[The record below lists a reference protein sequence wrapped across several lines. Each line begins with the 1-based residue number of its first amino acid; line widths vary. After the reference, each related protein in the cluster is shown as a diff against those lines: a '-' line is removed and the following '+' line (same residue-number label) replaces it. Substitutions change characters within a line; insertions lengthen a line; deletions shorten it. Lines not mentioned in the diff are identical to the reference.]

1 MLNYYS
7 SNKIQNMHMKKS
19 SYNQISIEKITN
31 IVNNPKQRAASINKL
46 DKVKQKGKI
55 TPSLKAI
62 SVNKQIQFKK
72 KNYNRIFILYIENSL
87 LKTI

>member
-1 MLNYYS
+1 
-7 SNKIQNMHMKKS
+7 MKKS

-62 SVNKQIQFKK
+62 SVNKQIHYKK
-72 KNYNRIFILYIENSL
+72 KTPIKNMN
-87 LKTI
+87 